1 MEPWPGDS
9 SPNYKPE
16 RGSYEV
22 GHANPRMSSA
32 EFTTDILISI
42 ADNIPED
49 LSLDLAIELLNPTG
63 MVNNPKQRVDGETLG
78 RVVSLKYLF

>member
-49 LSLDLAIELLNPTG
+49 LSLDLAIDLISELF
-63 MVNNPKQRVDGETLG
+63 KASLG
-78 RVVSLKYLF
+78 KFLMYAYFESR